1 MTQPP
6 APRTRLAELLRER
19 HWTVDD
25 FVREFNRA
33 GRHSGPDRRDH
44 AISHRQATRWLSGR
58 LPSQPHPASCRVLEA
73 MFSLDA
79 ASLLNPPTATPDRDL
94 SGDPGDDENV
104 PPAPLEE
111 VSPTR
116 RRDVLSAG
124 VLLTGTAAVA
134 SPTEQAARISRA
146 IAAATPDPLTL
157 AQLQHGIHELTTRY
171 ALTPHADLVAPIERA
186 WTDAEALLDTRI
198 TGPTRT
204 DLELVAGQYAY
215 YRGQLAFDM
224 GDNKTALTF
233 LVLAA
238 QHAHAVGD
246 TLLAGSVAVMR
257 SAVAFFAGDF
267 AAAATLAGRTLPG
280 AHPYVVPTL
289 ASSVARSLAQTGDTE
304 GALQALRT
312 MHDNIWTGPF
322 LPGPEPGD
330 EETYEAF
337 SAVTLG
343 YVGRGEDAERHGL
356 RSLTLLAGTGR
367 FVQQAGTQ
375 LALARAFLRRQ
386 TPDPERAATAVQAA
400 LRAAAGNSHPRTTYR
415 AAAIYRHL
423 TANPDWS
430 RLSVVCNLAAQLPA
444 GPRALPST
452 SVI

>member
-6 APRTRLAELLRER
+6 APRTRLAQLLRER

-44 AISHRQATRWLSGR
+44 AISHRQATRWQSGR
-58 LPSQPHPASCRVLEA
+58 LPSLPHPASCRVLEA
-73 MFSLDA
+73 MFGFDA
-79 ASLLNPPTATPDRDL
+79 
-94 SGDPGDDENV
+94 
-104 PPAPLEE
+104 
-111 VSPTR
+111 
-116 RRDVLSAG
+116 
-124 VLLTGTAAVA
+124 
-134 SPTEQAARISRA
+134 
-146 IAAATPDPLTL
+146 
-157 AQLQHGIHELTTRY
+157 RY

-215 YRGQLAFDM
+215 NRGQLAFDM

-267 AAAATLAGRTLPG
+267 AAAAALARRTLPG

-289 ASSVARSLAQTGDTE
+289 ASSLARALAQTGDAE
-304 GALQALRT
+304 GALIALRT
-312 MHDNIWTGPF
+312 MHDNIWTGPL

-343 YVGRGEDAERHGL
+343 YVGRGEDAEHHGL
-356 RSLTLLAGTGR
+356 HSLALLAGTGR

-400 LRAAAGNSHPRTTYR
+400 LRAATGNSHPRTTDR
-415 AAAIYRHL
+415 ASAIYRRL

-430 RLSVVCNLAAQLPA
+430 RLSVVCDLAAQLPA
-444 GPRALPST
+444 SPRALPSA